1 MIGALPLADFYPRAT
16 FLFYILTMIRQKIL
30 KTELKNGITV
40 YSDSMPGAY
49 SANVGVW
56 IPRGSRHE
64 SAETN
69 GLAHFYEHLV
79 FKGTEKRSAFE
90 IAHTIE
96 DRGGSL
102 EAYTTRQETGF
113 YAQVVREDVP
123 LAVEVISDMLLHP
136 RFDPVEMEKERK
148 VIIEEVHSYDDI
160 AEECAGDLFNAIH
173 YKGCGLELPIAGT
186 VKTVKRLSRESLVE
200 CERQVLED
208 LPLTVCATG
217 NVDHERLVDLVEK
230 AFEEKKSA
238 KKPFVNAYKSNAAEK
253 TRTRRELSQ
262 TNLFWG
268 TSFDFSDRNIEF
280 LRSLTLFNVA
290 FGADMG
296 SRLFQRVR
304 EERGLAYSVY
314 SMIDVYSDVLGWG
327 ISLATAPGKMDL
339 ALSIAQGELWSFLKD
354 GFAKEELERTKMNVL
369 GGLRIGADNAEK
381 RLMRLADQ
389 ALHLGKVF
397 TMTESETQIRKFS
410 KERMMECL
418 RKAFDKAP
426 FATAVVKPVKK

>member
-1 MIGALPLADFYPRAT
+1 
-16 FLFYILTMIRQKIL
+16 MIRQKIS
-30 KTELKNGITV
+30 KTELDNGITV
-40 YSDSMPGAY
+40 LTDPMPGAY

-64 SAETN
+64 TERTS

-79 FKGTEKRSAFE
+79 FKGTKKRSAYD

-136 RFDPVEMEKERK
+136 EFDPKEMEKERK
-148 VIIEEVHSYDDI
+148 VIVEEVHSYDDI
-160 AEECAGDLFNAIH
+160 AEECVGDLFNAIH
-173 YKGCGLELPIAGT
+173 YKGCGLALPIAGT
-186 VKTVKRLSRESLVE
+186 VKTVRGLSREGLVE

-217 NVDHERLVDLVEK
+217 KVEHERFVDLIRE
-230 AFEEKKSA
+230 AFAEKKSA
-238 KKPFVNAYKSNAAEK
+238 SKPFENGYAASAAQK
-253 TRTRRELSQ
+253 TKTRRELSQ

-268 TSFDFSDRNIEF
+268 TSFDFSNGDVDFMRA
-280 LRSLTLFNVA
+280 LGLFNVA

-296 SRLFQRVR
+296 SRLFQKVR

-314 SMIDVYSDVLGWG
+314 SMTDVYRDVLGWG
-327 ISLATAPGKMDL
+327 ISLATAPSKMEQAL
-339 ALSIAQGELWSFLKD
+339 AIAQGELRNFLEN
-354 GFAKEELERTKMNVL
+354 GFGKGELERTKMNVI
-369 GGLRIGADNAEK
+369 GGLRISADNAEK

-389 ALHLGKVF
+389 ALHLGKVYSL
-397 TMTESETQIRKFS
+397 SETEAQVRAFS
-410 KERMMECL
+410 EERVVESL
-418 RKAFDKAP
+418 RRAFKNAP
-426 FATAVVKPVKK
+426 FATAIVKPAKN